1 MARVPINSETEQVR
15 SLFTEKEVK
24 MMQPRGLFIDTEFL
38 TLWTKTAEGEMVSLG
53 GGQAIDISG
62 YPGLGEVLKTEL
74 PLKPNTIAG
83 NPLIA
88 VEVLNHLY
96 ARATS
101 KFVPVRNPVVSISN
115 PVVDKEA
122 ETITFDATFVDFLT
136 LYEANVYL
144 TTADGDTQ
152 EPLFLENVVKVPEQD
167 VSPAVRTF
175 TVPLREFSLVRNRL
189 MVVAVNSEE
198 EELESNRLL
207 LDLEPLP
214 LVDGSFRLDSY
225 SIELRVLTLKVQ
237 QINVDF
243 NKPITV
249 FTNGILGQRKLIPTS
264 ALTHPQD
271 TTVEWRFSFDE
282 LDGLGTI
289 TFQVE
294 GTDLNGK
301 AAGSNG
307 LEYTFSNDN
316 LKVDSLVHS
325 TEDLTFSATV
335 SHEILDTPQSV
346 VASVVYPDTSERG
359 AGTVY
364 SGGGTATLEGDN
376 AVANGLWRAT
386 RITAAGRSA
395 IVREVLAP
403 EGRIAPTLTITGY
416 DYESSDEFVYTEAR
430 VEFMDD
436 GIVIGPRIMVSD
448 TELGEYTQINGY
460 LSNVEVDVSHVDFRI
475 ALEPQQA
482 ERWVKVVMVY
492 EDHEQEGPARKVMLD
507 SHGLRITELDLK
519 SSTYYPKE
527 SHKSLHTVPFEIQAK
542 DYDSDTWKVVGSST
556 DGGKADIIAASLAE
570 LGPALDT
577 RLVYDFESLRYYTNA
592 IRFIKE
598 NAGIPDPTAVL
609 TRQYINPVTGI
620 TTLEGT
626 ISTLARP
633 FFGLIGNSQIPLKW
647 SGNTFTIELPGNS
660 DTTPTRER
668 FVVTLGRHY
677 EAGISVV
684 NNLEGLTPGYGTI
697 AALKVETNVIAGT
710 IDLYYKRGGF
720 VGRAQLA
727 YKGSDGVEHSLHP
740 DANYFE
746 IAELPLGE
754 LEFIHYLK
762 TENGTTV
769 RVAATGRNN
778 PVTMATIPG
787 NTSLLVDVNP
797 YTALT
802 TVTTTLTVGE
812 PTRTYNDYWL
822 IYSAE
827 GALLYR
833 EVPDFSNHT
842 SRGRTVVLDALK
854 GLEGEYIVK
863 FRSAYTKGLPYEES
877 ITVQVRGPYMR
888 VVNIGDMFNSE
899 SSFIPSLDE
908 SENPDA
914 ITFTQIQIHS
924 DEGGNKDRNIL
935 LHPDY
940 YAANPQAKGVNL
952 DEYNGTIARATIAD
966 GPSVRFKVD
975 NKADVYGPR
984 ILDVKQSG
992 DIVEVQ
998 WRLRTLYAE
1007 SLMSQYTTLVEINR
1021 PGMVKIEVVPM
1032 EETPYDLINTVKF
1045 LLPPEVQG
1053 PLDLSITLR
1062 KMVNGT
1068 PKDVPAAK
1076 TRYYPTN
1083 RSYLSVLEQEFSA
1096 ITFLGNEVVNKGPN
1110 SPRATLYRA
1119 DFDNPEVI
1127 YDDVPFELD
1136 NDTGVWDFSSMSGD
1150 RGVLSIRVTYESTLD
1165 GKRYE
1170 LVAPFNG
1177 DANINQKFIVGEEYT
1192 AITNERVD
1200 VKAFIEYGNNDGLFN
1215 LQSKDLAKGETSWHN
1230 RIFKASEDSLHELER
1245 GVRLSFERRVP
1256 LDGTEDTRWT
1266 LNRITAGISD
1276 GYSAAYRSNTVE
1288 FNTDSGLIIVSS
1300 RIKVYEHD
1308 PADVLYDIYSRGV
1321 DPAGKVT
1328 YIDDNGVIVDCSST
1342 FSLRPVLGYQEE
1354 PTTIESVHLGRTLP
1368 TDGVASSYTI
1378 HMEGLDGMPM
1388 SATWPKGADEI
1399 PLPGPAPLEI
1409 SHVKY
1414 VTAEDGESVSVVV
1427 EFNGYTVDLDTLSM
1441 SVDYEGI
1448 TPLEN
1453 TAELVSEDTYRLSQ
1467 TVADNNISVL
1477 SLAAKNLAGAS
1488 VTSSYVF
1495 TGNEITEGSWGVPV
1509 APPKVVLPCEIV
1521 SYFMDEIR
1529 QQTTLTF
1536 MTDFTAAKAADSKL
1550 PRLGAKLFIDDVES
1564 DAYFEGYYSGNE
1576 AERTVVVPTV
1586 LPGTVFRIEWAST
1599 DELELRTYGSELT
1612 FTGDEPK
1619 AREYAPIN
1627 ISNFFLTEDADG
1639 VTNRRIHFVINDKGR
1654 SGEIYYTFNRIAS
1667 SLRRVDT
1674 YEGYELMSEG
1684 RRKIVI
1690 DIPDDITEVNT
1701 LEVIASSETSNHHYQ
1716 RIDLDGTE
1724 EKLVTPDYT
1733 GRVLTGL
1740 PVIEEEK
1747 LSYRYDYNEA
1757 VHTAEVVFP
1766 HTGLDE
1772 SSITFLADGQP
1783 ARVISV
1789 NTSSSYTRFTIEVPH
1804 TDLRFI
1810 QAQGYRTIYPNTLEG
1825 VTAIL
1830 SGIEK
1835 RVVPP
1840 VEFTLAPVTLR
1851 GNPYSGEVLALMTLV
1866 DVPENVNL
1874 RFFTPSTVNDIDITL
1889 TPTDVPGTYTASHK
1903 FDTLEDFGYLTV
1915 YDPYSTPPCS
1925 AVYRPTGD
1933 EKVEPLLEQEHPIT
1947 NVEFVTFNT
1956 GLTEMYVTFDSI
1968 DAITGT
1974 IFIEVDGVT
1983 EPLVL
1988 KGAPRTVPA
1997 GIEVCVEVS
2006 GTDITGFELTILD
2019 NQYQPYRTPYVVTGN
2034 ETITDGSVI
2043 PEPEVPT
2050 EKSMGDFK
2058 ISSVV
2063 ITEDLGVGV
2072 TFEVDADLS
2081 DARWVTVRTGSD
2093 HLDDSGMRGP
2103 YSKNIDGKWV
2113 IEAVLDSAVFDVLS
2127 VDIYF
2132 NDSKPKSSVWLQNEA
2147 TVIPLG
2153 IGVVDATSE
2162 GTLNPVDVYSRYST
2176 LPLALLEFD
2185 DKFAEVDWATTEVQ
2199 FEGALAEPV
2208 LTHMSFGGRSANVY
2222 LDLTNYVP
2230 GTVITLTALEENGEV
2245 FRTSQITLNKKV
2257 VRSYGNF
2264 DILSTVLDKDFGTTT
2279 MIAVSTFGKQG
2290 DWDSYHTDG
2299 MDWPDRLDS
2308 APTPNMD
2315 GTFTVTQEVGEGE
2328 FTFLALNFSARSS
2341 SNYFYSAVYF
2351 LGDVPVLPAPYGAVK
2366 VIINDM
2372 LDSVEAGTLWNGTEQ
2387 VLTFNPPSQA
2397 ITKPSVIE
2405 VSIGDSPF
2413 AVGGEIDVYG
2423 DLTYAV
2429 NVPLTGYKAGD
2440 DIKVRV
2446 SKGEEVE
2453 SYTVSIVEHIRYEPV
2468 TDPVGPPVK
2477 DIPYS
2482 EGDFEILNV
2491 RLTPGEEFGLR
2502 LYMEIKAEPGT
2513 VDPESLRYRLPGD
2526 MQDDS
2531 QEGYPKLLMNGNAE
2545 IKFFQPDGAVL
2556 EEFILDGRDGS
2567 GETAKSAHWYPTG
2580 GVGEPTGVRHSAGQ
2594 FLISDLSVASTGEGT
2609 VLTCTIDEYDPS
2621 LEYRL
2626 MYGEG
2631 FEPENTTIRAD
2642 NITESNGKWN
2652 ISVNVSQAAVTS
2664 TVFNIMQSEEGF
2676 KLKGISTWHVNGLPD
2691 IPVQL
2696 GMIDHTSTG
2705 DKFILRASTY
2715 LEGETLGLS
2724 LTLDSTLVSLEGI
2737 AISFSDGTVINVG
2750 ATFGDSDLEVTIT
2763 DILDDCTVVITANEA
2778 GALGTLTET
2787 IVLEAMPELI
2797 PEGPVNLNSAGQF
2810 LISDFSLT
2818 DGGPVANFTATID
2831 KYDATKGL
2839 ELAYNGT
2846 EQYSSPIPKSAI
2858 TESNGKWVINTTVD
2872 VRLIG
2877 LEKYEM
2883 YVLDGDGPPIGI
2895 SFWFTEGVPD
2905 IPVQLGFITHTSTG
2919 DKFVNTVSVDYREGG
2934 IHAFFQFDTSVV
2946 SSEGLTVRYSDG
2958 SELAKRPVIQ
2968 QGFGILDLSDIPSD
2982 ITLVFT
2988 ANEAGA
2994 LGTLTETI
3002 VLEAMPSSGG
3012 TPPPKDAPY
3021 SEGDFSIT
3029 EVRLLPGEEFGQQL
3043 VMIVDTINT
3052 DIDAN
3057 SLLYKTPDM
3066 FEGHSPNIIPVEM
3079 SNGTGVGFFVP
3090 DGVKLGEF
3098 ELSGKDV
3105 GGEINMT
3112 AKWYPTGGVAVPP
3125 TGPDVPY
3132 SEGDFG
3138 VEYVS
3143 VNRGYEGG
3151 YEVEATLVGAII
3163 DPATVI
3169 LNIPG
3174 SMLPIEP
3181 EGAVVTLP
3189 NGDLR
3194 CMFLLDAR
3202 PEDGGLGFS
3211 ARDPN
3216 NEYTVVATWYAKG
3229 GDPSTLPPAGDFV
3242 IDSVAIS
3249 PGMAGVVRFTMY
3261 DLPFLG
3267 EQVYISPQGTLGRTR
3282 VRDLDYVI
3290 GRTVVGTVTLE
3301 GPLGDSFVV
3310 SHQGEVGPSLS
3321 ASYTVRG
3328 DEPPAEIEDLTPT
3341 GPDFNKVIF
3350 EDSGTTS
3357 YRLYL
3362 NLPQAR
3368 ARHIKSNQIDIKF
3381 DDGILKDID
3390 SWSLKEVDGGVQIFT
3405 DIDKINFELITVE
3418 YYTTDDVFHTVTHSM
3433 NTTEVYR
3440 DTEKVEYPFPAAN
3453 YRNFNT
3459 TAVKGGDT
3467 SYLPKA
3473 FMYRMEKHGE
3483 VTASFKFD
3491 NTFILRDIDELPTY
3505 VVTVDDVEIPIEIV
3519 RGTYRSNT
3527 ETISFPVEQEI
3538 GKIVLRNYH
3547 PITSE
3552 VQTAF
3557 AYLADSAR
3565 QYEPELYSGTISDY
3579 NDDGD
3584 YRLKLTISSNPNDPI
3599 DTGTFTSDDGLVTET
3614 PWWDV
3619 KDNTFSFTVKLPD
3632 LANTAGG
3639 TITYTTEGG
3648 VTRTIPV
3655 SYRDD
3660 VRFNTGTTK
3669 PMFEGDFAVIIPF
3682 RKFTD
3687 NITVRVLPKDGYAGG
3702 YSVYLNGSTTA
3713 SAATVGE
3720 LDTYG
3725 GVNITIP
3732 SEGEYFSNVRVVQT
3746 DAPSLESTVSTEGG
3760 TPGAGVGDFTVRGYI
3775 SHKIQYGR
3783 YEELVSEVIVE
3794 GDDLDPASIVMLSE
3808 IEAVPL
3814 TVANPAE
3821 LIADNRYRVTRDY
3834 DGVAEPKAIFVRAT
3848 TNAGVT
3854 STVKLELT
3862 SATDTTEAIRVE
3874 LDDYEYR
3881 GFDHR
3886 YEIRFY
3892 LTNDGPADKVGLKIL
3907 HYRRGGERA
3916 SLDAEGPWLTP
3927 EGKIGCETYS
3937 AASGV
3942 LPEQV
3947 IVYRSKA
3954 TGVIYNAVRN
3964 DDGTEVKVDSAGNPY
3979 VDKVDG
3985 ETGISRGPFKI
3996 GGVRDIW
4003 LNGVATMQFRVIT
4016 TDKVN
4021 SVYVQ
4026 SGMVNGELVSLDPP
4040 AEKVKESPTVWLFNQ
4055 PRPNGPIPIFYVQT
4069 KGAYISYLNEYRYNQ
4084 DAPTL
4089 PDYNTV
4095 TVTKDNG
4102 QYVIEVDLNEYLTEL
4117 TNTPVIAINGRDV
4130 ALANEPTGVDKAV
4143 ILTSVPID
4151 YIDFDK
4157 LSVKYLNGKGES
4169 VEIPK
4174 VMDDTVIWLDGAG
4187 DPIVMTEVSESLGT
4201 AAAWGDGSAN
4211 QIAHFELPETSL
4223 DNIEDVNEIM
4233 YRYQDSTAWTIFEGG
4248 AVMEDGKVML
4258 VSPFTFT
4265 WGKDVFIRYNRI
4277 NNVRV
4282 TISKYI
4288 TKSRVDQYNSEGVS

>member
-115 PVVDKEA
+115 PSVNKEA

-144 TTADGDTQ
+144 TTADGDAQ
-152 EPLFLENVVKVPEQD
+152 EPLFLDNVVKVPEQD

-189 MVVAVNSEE
+189 MVVTVNGEE

-214 LVDGSFRLDSY
+214 LEDGSFRLDSY

-243 NKPITV
+243 DKPISV
-249 FTNGILGQRKLIPTS
+249 FTNGILGQRKLVPTS

-307 LEYTFSNDN
+307 LEYTFRNDN

-359 AGTVY
+359 AGKVY

-386 RITAAGRSA
+386 RIAAAGRSA

-416 DYESSDEFVYTEAR
+416 DYESSDENVYTEAR
-430 VEFMDD
+430 VDFMDD
-436 GIVIGPRIMVSD
+436 GIVIGPRVMVSD

-460 LSNVEVDVSHVDFRI
+460 LSNVEVGVSHVDFRI

-507 SHGLRITELDLK
+507 SHGLRITKLNLK
-519 SSTYYPKE
+519 SSTYYPSE
-527 SHKSLHTVPFEIQAK
+527 SHKSLRSIPFEIQAK

-556 DGGKADIIAASLAE
+556 DGGKTDIIAASLAE

-577 RLVYDFESLRYYTNA
+577 RLVYDFESLRYYTNS

-609 TRQYINPVTGI
+609 TRQYINPTTGI

-633 FFGLIGNSQIPLKW
+633 FFGLVGNSQIPLKW
-647 SGNTFTIELPGNS
+647 SGNTFTIELPGSN
-660 DTTPTRER
+660 DTAPTRER
-668 FVVTLGRHY
+668 FAVTLGIRY
-677 EAGISVV
+677 NEGISVV
-684 NNLEGLTPGYGTI
+684 NNLEGLTPGYGI
-697 AALKVETNVIAGT
+697 IDFLKVETNVIAGT
-710 IDLYYKRGGF
+710 IDLYYRRKGF

-727 YKGSDGVEHSLHP
+727 YKGSDGEEHLLHP

-762 TENGTTV
+762 TKNGTTV

-797 YTALT
+797 YMALT
-802 TVTTTLTVGE
+802 TVTTTLTVDK

-822 IYSAE
+822 VYNAE

-833 EVPDFSNHT
+833 EVPDFFKHV
-842 SRGRTVVLDALK
+842 SRGRTMTLDALK
-854 GLEGEYIVK
+854 GSEGEYKVK

-877 ITVQVRGPYMR
+877 ITVQVRGPYVR
-888 VVNIGDMFNSE
+888 VVNIGDMFNGE

-914 ITFTQIQIHS
+914 IAFTQIQIN
-924 DEGGNKDRNIL
+924 GGIL
-935 LHPDY
+935 HHPDY
-940 YAANPQAKGVNL
+940 YAANPDAKGVNL
-952 DEYNGTIARATIAD
+952 DEYSGTIVRDTIEG
-966 GPSVRFKVD
+966 GPRVRFKVV

-984 ILDVKQSG
+984 IIDVKQAG

-1007 SLMSQYTTLVEINR
+1007 SVMSQYTTLVEINR

-1083 RSYLSVLEQEFSA
+1083 RSYLSVLEQEYNS

-1110 SPRATLYRA
+1110 SPRGTLYRV

-1127 YDDVPFELD
+1127 DDDVPFELD
-1136 NDTGVWDFSSMSGD
+1136 NDTGVWDVSTPYND
-1150 RGVLSIRVTYESTLD
+1150 RALLSIRVTYESTID

-1170 LVAPFNG
+1170 LVAPFVG
-1177 DANINQKFIVGEEYT
+1177 DDTSNQKFIVGEEYT

-1215 LQSKDLAKGETSWHN
+1215 LQSKDLAKGDTSWHN

-1308 PADVLYDIYSRGV
+1308 PADVLYVMYSRGV
-1321 DPAGKVT
+1321 DPEGKVT
-1328 YIDDNGVIVDCSST
+1328 YIDDNGAIIDCSST

-1354 PTTIESVHLGRTLP
+1354 PTTIESVKLGRTLP

-1441 SVDYEGI
+1441 SADYEGI

-1467 TVADNNISVL
+1467 TVADNNINVL

-1495 TGNEITEGSWGVPV
+1495 TGTEITEGSWGVPV
-1509 APPKVVLPCEIV
+1509 APPMVVLPCEIV
-1521 SYFMDEIR
+1521 NYFTNEIR
-1529 QQTTLTF
+1529 QQTTLTLN
-1536 MTDFTAAKAADSKL
+1536 TDFTAAKAVDSDF
-1550 PRLGAKLFIDDVES
+1550 PRVEGKLFVDDVEIDAFIGRYWS
-1564 DAYFEGYYSGNE
+1564 DDEIESVV
-1576 AERTVVVPTV
+1576 TVPAIS
-1586 LPGTVFRIEWAST
+1586 PGATFRIEWASA

-1612 FTGDEPK
+1612 FSGEEPIG
-1619 AREYAPIN
+1619 REYVPIN

-1667 SLRRVDT
+1667 SLRRVET

-1690 DIPDDITEVNT
+1690 DIPDDVTEVNT
-1701 LEVIASSETSNHHYQ
+1701 LEVTALSETSNYHYQ

-1724 EKLVTPDYT
+1724 EKLITPDYT

-1772 SSITFLADGQP
+1772 SSITFLADGKP

-1789 NTSSSYTRFTIEVPH
+1789 TTSSKYTRFIIEVPH

-1810 QAQGYRTIYPNTLEG
+1810 QAQGYRTSYPDTLKG
-1825 VTAIL
+1825 ITAIL
-1830 SGIEK
+1830 SGIED

-1840 VEFTLAPVTLR
+1840 VGFTLAPVTLR
-1851 GNPYSGEVLALMTLV
+1851 GNPYSGEVLALFTLV

-1874 RFFTPSTVNDIDITL
+1874 RFFTPSTVNDIGITL

-1933 EKVEPLLEQEHPIT
+1933 ETVEPLLEKEHPIS
-1947 NVEFVTFNT
+1947 NVEFVTFST

-1988 KGAPRTVPA
+1988 KGKPRTVPT
-1997 GIEVCVEVS
+1997 GTEVCVEVS
-2006 GTDITGFELTILD
+2006 GTDITSFELTILD
-2019 NQYQPYRTPYVVTGN
+2019 NQYQPYRTPYVVTGD
-2034 ETITDGSVI
+2034 EKITDGSVI
-2043 PEPEVPT
+2043 PEPEAPT

-2093 HLDDSGMRGP
+2093 HLDDDGMRGP
-2103 YSKNIDGKWV
+2103 YSKNLDGKWV

-2132 NDSKPKSSVWLQNEA
+2132 NDSKTKSAVWLQNEA
-2147 TVIPLG
+2147 TIIPLG
-2153 IGVVDATSE
+2153 IGEVDVITE

-2185 DKFAEVDWATTEVQ
+2185 DKFAQVDWSTTEVQ

-2222 LDLTNYVP
+2222 IDLTNYVP

-2279 MIAVSTFGKQG
+2279 MTAVSTFGKQG
-2290 DWDSYHTDG
+2290 DWDSFRTDR
-2299 MDWPDRLDS
+2299 MDWADRVDS

-2315 GTFTVTQEVGEGE
+2315 GTFTVTQVVGEGE
-2328 FTFLALNFSARSS
+2328 FTFLELNFSARKS
-2341 SNYFYSAVYF
+2341 SNYFYSAIYF
-2351 LGDVPVLPAPYGAVK
+2351 LGDVPVLPAPYGSVK

-2372 LDSVEAGTLWNGTEQ
+2372 LDSVEADTIWNGTEQ
-2387 VLTFNPPSQA
+2387 VLEFNPPSQE
-2397 ITKPSVIE
+2397 IFKPSDIE
-2405 VSIGDSPF
+2405 VSIGDAPF
-2413 AVGGEIDVYG
+2413 AVGGEIAIYG
-2423 DLTYAV
+2423 DMTYAV
-2429 NVPLTGYKAGD
+2429 EVPLTGYKAGD

-2453 SYTVSIVEHIRYEPV
+2453 TYTVSIVEHIRYEPV
-2468 TDPVGPPVK
+2468 TGPVGPPVK
-2477 DIPYS
+2477 DVPYS
-2482 EGDFEILNV
+2482 EGDFAITKVQL
-2491 RLTPGEEFGLR
+2491 LPGIEFGQQLVMMVDTVNTDIDANSL
-2502 LYMEIKAEPGT
+2502 LYKTPDMFEGHSPSVLPAELEEGT
-2513 VDPESLRYRLPGD
+2513 MVG
-2526 MQDDS
+2526 
-2531 QEGYPKLLMNGNAE
+2531 
-2545 IKFFQPDGAVL
+2545 FFVPDGVKL
-2556 EEFILDGRDGS
+2556 EEFTLTGKDSS
-2567 GETAKSAHWYPTG
+2567 GEIDMIAHWYPTG
-2580 GVGEPTGVRHSAGQ
+2580 GVGEPTGVRYSAGQ

-2621 LEYRL
+2621 LSYLL

-2642 NITESNGKWN
+2642 NITEYNGKWN

-2664 TVFNIMQSEEGF
+2664 TVFDILQFGETH
-2676 KLKGISTWHVNGLPD
+2676 KPKGVSTWHVNGLPD

-2696 GMIDHTSTG
+2696 GMIDYTSTG
-2705 DKFILRASTY
+2705 DKFILELSTH
-2715 LEGETLGLS
+2715 LGSEALGLA
-2724 LTLDSTLVSLEGI
+2724 LTLDSALVSLEGI
-2737 AISFSDGTVINVG
+2737 AITFSDGTVIN
-2750 ATFGDSDLEVTIT
+2750 EVDAYDDNNVWVMIA
-2763 DILDDCTVVITANEA
+2763 DIPDDRTVVITANEA

-2787 IVLEAMPELI
+2787 IVLEAMPEMV
-2797 PEGPVNLNSAGQF
+2797 PVGPVNLNSAGQF

-2846 EQYSSPIPKSAI
+2846 VQYSSPIPKSAI

-2872 VRLIG
+2872 ARLIG

-2883 YVLDGDGPPIGI
+2883 FVLDADGPPIGI

-2919 DKFVNTVSVDYREGG
+2919 DKFVNTVNVDYREGG

-2968 QGFGILDLSDIPSD
+2968 QGFGILDLSDIPPD
-2982 ITLVFT
+2982 ITLVIT
-2988 ANEAGA
+2988 ATDRG
-2994 LGTLTETI
+2994 GFVTLTETI
-3002 VLEAMPSSGG
+3002 VLEAMPSSGVK
-3012 TPPPKDAPY
+3012 PPVKDAPY
-3021 SEGDFSIT
+3021 SEGDFEILN
-3029 EVRLLPGEEFGQQL
+3029 VRLTPGEEFGL
-3043 VMIVDTINT
+3043 RLYMEIKAEPGTVDPESLRYRLPGAMEDDSQEGYPKLLMNGNT
-3052 DIDAN
+3052 EI
-3057 SLLYKTPDM
+3057 KFFQPDGAVLEE
-3066 FEGHSPNIIPVEM
+3066 FILDGRDGSGETSVSAHWYPAGGSPVE
-3079 SNGTGVGFFVP
+3079 P
-3090 DGVKLGEF
+3090 PAEDDG
-3098 ELSGKDV
+3098 
-3105 GGEINMT
+3105 I
-3112 AKWYPTGGVAVPP
+3112 
-3125 TGPDVPY
+3125 PY

-3138 VEYVS
+3138 VEHV
-3143 VNRGYEGG
+3143 VIRPGYEFG
-3151 YEVEATLVGAII
+3151 YVAEVTLTKAII
-3163 DPATVI
+3163 DPPSLV
-3169 LNIPG
+3169 LKIPG
-3174 SMLPIEP
+3174 LMFPIEP
-3181 EGAVVTLP
+3181 EGAIVTLP
-3189 NGDLR
+3189 NGDFR
-3194 CMFLLDAR
+3194 CMFLLDEK
-3202 PEDGGLGFS
+3202 PEDGGLKFM
-3211 ARDPN
+3211 ARDAGK
-3216 NEYTVVATWYAKG
+3216 EYTMHATWYAKG
-3229 GDPSTLPPAGDFV
+3229 GDASTLPPAGDFV
-3242 IDSVAIS
+3242 IGSVAIS

-3261 DLPFLG
+3261 DLPFVG
-3267 EQVYISPQGTLGRTR
+3267 QQVYITPQGTLGRTR
-3282 VRDLDYVI
+3282 ITDIDYVM
-3290 GRTVVGTVTLE
+3290 GGTAVGTVTLE
-3301 GPLGDSFVV
+3301 GPLGDSFEI
-3310 SHQGEVGPSLS
+3310 SHYNEVGPSIS

-3328 DEPPAEIEDLTPT
+3328 DEPLPEIEDLTQT
-3341 GPDFNKVIF
+3341 GPDFDKVIF

-3368 ARHIKSNQIDIKF
+3368 AKHIKSNQIDIKF
-3381 DDGILKDID
+3381 DDGVLKDID
-3390 SWSLKEVDGGVQIFT
+3390 SWSLRDAEGGVQIYT
-3405 DIDKINFELITVE
+3405 DINKINFELITVE

-3440 DTEKVEYPFPAAN
+3440 DAEKVEYPFPAAN

-3459 TAVKGGDT
+3459 TVVKGGDT

-3519 RGTYRSNT
+3519 RGAYRSNT
-3527 ETISFPVEQEI
+3527 ETISFPVEKEI

-3565 QYEPELYSGTISDY
+3565 QYEPELYSGSISDY

-3614 PWWDV
+3614 PWWGV

-3639 TITYTTEGG
+3639 SITYTTEGG

-3687 NITVRVLPKDGYAGG
+3687 NITVRVLPKDGYTGG

-3713 SAATVGE
+3713 SVATVSE
-3720 LDTYG
+3720 VDTYG

-3746 DAPSLESTVSTEGG
+3746 DAPHLESTVMTEGG

-3783 YEELVSEVIVE
+3783 YKELVSEVIVE

-3821 LIADNRYRVTRDY
+3821 LIAGNRYRVTRDY
-3834 DGVAEPKAIFVRAT
+3834 DRLAEPKAIFVRAT

-3886 YEIRFY
+3886 YEVRFY

-3916 SLDAEGPWLTP
+3916 SMNAEGPWLTP
-3927 EGKIGCETYS
+3927 EGKIGCKTYS
-3937 AASGV
+3937 TASGV

-3947 IVYRSKA
+3947 IVYRSKT
-3954 TGVIYNAVRN
+3954 TGVIYNAVRI

-3979 VDKVDG
+3979 VDKADG

-4016 TDKVN
+4016 TEKVN
-4021 SVYVQ
+4021 GVYLQ
-4026 SGMVNGELVSLDPP
+4026 GAMVNGELVRLDPS
-4040 AEKVKESPTVWLFNQ
+4040 AEVVKESPTVWLVNQ
-4055 PRPNGPIPIFYVQT
+4055 PRPNGPIPIFYVWT
-4069 KGAYISYLNEYRYNQ
+4069 NGVYISYLNEYRYNQ

-4102 QYVIEVDLNEYLTEL
+4102 QYVIEVDLNEDLTEL
-4117 TNTPVIAINGRDV
+4117 TNTPVIEINGRDV

-4157 LSVKYLNGKGES
+4157 LSVKYLNGRGES

-4187 DPIVMTEVSESLGT
+4187 DPIVMTEVDANLGT
-4201 AAAWGDGSAN
+4201 TSAWGDGSAN

-4233 YRYQDSTAWTIFEGG
+4233 YRYEDSTTWTIFEGS
-4248 AVMEDGKVML
+4248 AVMEDDKVML

-4277 NNVRV
+4277 GNVRV
-4282 TISKYI
+4282 NTSKYI
-4288 TKSRVDQYNSEGVS
+4288 TKSRIDQYDSEGVA